1 MPTITTKR
9 INRGHEG
16 EEETDSDEEAVDKID
31 DEEEVIDWLE
41 QDQDEV
47 EEKAE
52 TVGPRHEHNETCGFG
67 RRHDTEAGGAVLE
80 AEAVS
85 QGNAGHRQG
94 HRESE
99 DQYEGPWKVKKKR
112 NNKKLE
118 SFTLVKPRGA
128 NTITGAE
135 GWIEVEFMMD
145 SGATDTVMPADEL
158 EEVPVEESTGSR
170 LGWSYRVANGDEVAN
185 EGQKT
190 FTGYTWNGDQWSST
204 PKTVTAQVA
213 NITQPL
219 MAVKKMAKAGY
230 RVIFDE
236 EGSGALNKITGEWTP
251 LNEKE
256 DAYFLKMWVRTQDI
270 ARKGPG
276 EGFHR
281 QGPW

>member
-1 MPTITTKR
+1 
-9 INRGHEG
+9 
-16 EEETDSDEEAVDKID
+16 
-31 DEEEVIDWLE
+31 
-41 QDQDEV
+41 
-47 EEKAE
+47 
-52 TVGPRHEHNETCGFG
+52 
-67 RRHDTEAGGAVLE
+67 
-80 AEAVS
+80 
-85 QGNAGHRQG
+85 
-94 HRESE
+94 
-99 DQYEGPWKVKKKR
+99 
-112 NNKKLE
+112 
-118 SFTLVKPRGA
+118 
-128 NTITGAE
+128 
-135 GWIEVEFMMD
+135 MMD

-170 LGWSYRVANGDEVAN
+170 LGWSYRVANGDDVAN
-185 EGQKT
+185 EGQTT
-190 FTGYTWNGDQWSST
+190 FAGYTWNGDQWSST

-276 EGFHR
+276 ESFHR